1 MDFSLTAE
9 QQALQDMAR
18 DFAAHEL
25 APSAAHWDEAE
36 IFPEDAL
43 RKAAGLGMAAI
54 CVSEANGGSG
64 LGRTEAAILFEALAA
79 GCTSTAA
86 YLSIHNMVAWMI
98 DRFGDSKQRQ
108 RFLPALVTME
118 HFASYCLTE
127 PGAGSD
133 AASLRTTARM
143 DGESYVLDGS
153 KAFISGGG
161 RSDLYLVMAR
171 TGGPGPKGISA
182 FLVERDR
189 PGIGFGANERKLGW
203 HSQPTAMMHLDKCR
217 VPRANRLGEEGAGF
231 RIAMAGL
238 DGGRVNMAA
247 CSLGAAQACLATS
260 LAHVKERRQFGQ
272 RLADLQSIQFTLA
285 DMVTELE
292 AARLLVFR
300 AAQQFDA
307 GAPDATIAAAMAKRF
322 ATDVGFAVVDR
333 AMQLLGGYGYLK
345 DHAVE
350 RFFRDTRVH
359 RILEGTNE
367 IMRLVIARRLLA
379 S

>member
-25 APSAAHWDEAE
+25 APCAAHWDNAE

-43 RKAAGLGMAAI
+43 RKAAALGMAGI

-98 DRFGDSKQRQ
+98 DRFGDSVQRQ
-108 RFLPALVTME
+108 RFLPALLTME

-133 AASLRTTARM
+133 AASLRTTARA

-161 RSDLYLVMAR
+161 RSDLYVIMAR

-182 FLVERDR
+182 FLVEGDR
-189 PGIGFGANERKLGW
+189 LGIGFGANERKLGW
-203 HSQPTAMMHLDKCR
+203 HSQPTAMVHLDKCR

-231 RIAMAGL
+231 QIAMAGL

-247 CSLGAAQACLATS
+247 CSLGAAQACLETS
-260 LAHVKERRQFGQ
+260 LAHVKERRQFDQ

-285 DMVTELE
+285 DMATELE

-300 AAQQFDA
+300 AAQQLDS
-307 GAPDATIAAAMAKRF
+307 GAPDATMAAAMAKRF
-322 ATDVGFAVVDR
+322 ATDTGFAVVDR

-350 RFFRDTRVH
+350 RFFRDTRAH

>member
-25 APSAAHWDEAE
+25 APCAAHWDNAE

-43 RKAAGLGMAAI
+43 RKAAALGMAGI
-54 CVSEANGGSG
+54 CVSEANGGAG

-98 DRFGDSKQRQ
+98 DRFGDSVQRQ
-108 RFLPALVTME
+108 RFLPALLTME

-133 AASLRTTARM
+133 AASLRTTARA

-161 RSDLYLVMAR
+161 RSDLYVIMAR

-182 FLVERDR
+182 FLVEGDR

-203 HSQPTAMMHLDKCR
+203 HSQPTAMVHLDKCR

-231 RIAMAGL
+231 QIAMAGL

-247 CSLGAAQACLATS
+247 CSLGAAQACLETS
-260 LAHVKERRQFGQ
+260 LAHVKERRQFDQ

-285 DMVTELE
+285 DMATELE

-300 AAQQFDA
+300 AAQQLDA
-307 GAPDATIAAAMAKRF
+307 GAPDATMAAAMAKRF
-322 ATDVGFAVVDR
+322 ATDTGFAVVDR

-350 RFFRDTRVH
+350 RFFRDTRAH